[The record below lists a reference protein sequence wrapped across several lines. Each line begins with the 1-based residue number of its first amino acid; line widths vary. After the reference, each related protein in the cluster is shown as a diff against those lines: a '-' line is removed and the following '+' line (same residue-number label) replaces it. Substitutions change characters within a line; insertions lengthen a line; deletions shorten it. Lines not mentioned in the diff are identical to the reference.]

1 MRANSG
7 HRPGHGQPVP
17 GTVPYVDIGLVVL
30 GGALLLADLGVVFA
44 LRRRAPADRVS
55 LYSLPI
61 FIVGFTLIVLGVT

>member
-1 MRANSG
+1 MDSG
-7 HRPGHGQPVP
+7 PLPGHGQSVP
-17 GTVPYVDIGLVVL
+17 GTVPCVDVWMVAL

-61 FIVGFTLIVLGVT
+61 FIVGVTLVVLGVA